1 MNINQYNVLLAL
13 LQAPFSSQRE
23 LAKRCGISLGGVNT
37 CLQALRA
44 QGLLDEGL
52 SPTEQARQL
61 ARERKPRCAVIL
73 AAGFGMRMVP
83 INMETPK
90 GLLEVRGEV
99 LIERLI
105 RQLQQAG
112 IQEIYVVVGFMKER
126 FEYLIDAFGVEL
138 VVNPEYARKNNLHS
152 LALVKHRLSNCY
164 IVPCDLWCR
173 DNPFHPQELY
183 SWYLVRED
191 PDPDSTVRVN
201 RKGELKQTGSGGNKM
216 LGISYLTGEQA
227 EQTARR
233 IDQMSR
239 DARYD
244 RR

>member
-164 IVPCDLWCR
+164 IVPLR
-173 DNPFHPQELY
+173 SVVQGQSLPSAGALQ
-183 SWYLVRED
+183 LVSG
-191 PDPDSTVRVN
+191 P
-201 RKGELKQTGSGGNKM
+201 GGSGSGQYRA
-216 LGISYLTGEQA
+216 GQPEGRA
-227 EQTARR
+227 EANRFRR
-233 IDQMSR
+233 Q
-239 DARYD
+239 
-244 RR
+244 